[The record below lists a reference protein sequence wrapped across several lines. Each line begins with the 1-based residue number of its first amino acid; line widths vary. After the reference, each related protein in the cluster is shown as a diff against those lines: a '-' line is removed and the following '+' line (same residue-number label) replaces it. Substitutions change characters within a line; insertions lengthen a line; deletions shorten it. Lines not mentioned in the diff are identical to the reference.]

1 MCGLTPRALYGPLLS
16 SCTRLFRTPQQRW
29 VYFPPVFMLKPAVSF
44 LFSAVTHPHPPTPTS
59 SRTMSS
65 ALDGSTFCGCVSA
78 ARAGVVLLEYS
89 LFHAT
94 SPPCAP
100 ILPSSC
106 PSFSLPAGVCLDG
119 EIVGEVY
126 LDNIYP
132 TV

>member
-1 MCGLTPRALYGPLLS
+1 MFDAARCIGCFS
-16 SCTRLFRTPQQRW
+16 
-29 VYFPPVFMLKPAVSF
+29 PAAPIC
-44 LFSAVTHPHPPTPTS
+44 LEPSAVLHIFPLSIYAKACSQLSFFSSHPPPLPPTS

-65 ALDGSTFCGCVSA
+65 ALDSSTFCGCVSA

-126 LDNIYP
+126 LDNIYS